1 MIFRNKL
8 FLSVFAVLL
17 ALGTASAA
25 RSQTPPQRVPVTQP
39 PMIGKNLY
47 PPINHAEAD
56 IKAALA
62 KARLEHKRVILDFG
76 GDWCGDC
83 QVLDIYFREQP
94 NADILAKNYVKVNIN
109 IGQMDANLDIARR
122 YGVPIHGVPALA
134 VLSSSGN
141 VLYSQDKEF
150 SSMRYMESSS
160 VTDFLNK
167 WKR

>member
-1 MIFRNKL
+1 MIFSRKL
-8 FLSVFAVLL
+8 FLTIFAAVL
-17 ALGTASAA
+17 ALGTATAA
-25 RSQTPPQRVPVTQP
+25 RSQAAAQRTPVTQP

-47 PPINHAEAD
+47 PPINRADVD

-62 KARLEHKRVILDFG
+62 RARAEHKRILLDFG

-94 NADILAKNYVKVNIN
+94 NADILAKNFIKVNIN
-109 IGQMDANLDIARR
+109 IGQMDANLDIAHR

-150 SSMRYMESSS
+150 SSMRYMQPTS
-160 VTDFLNK
+160 VMEFLNK
-167 WKR
+167 WKH